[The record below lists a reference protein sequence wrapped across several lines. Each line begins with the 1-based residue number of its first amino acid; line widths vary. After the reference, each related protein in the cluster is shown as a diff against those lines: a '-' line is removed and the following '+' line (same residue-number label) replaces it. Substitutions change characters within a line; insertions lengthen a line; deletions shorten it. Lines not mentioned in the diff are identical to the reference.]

1 MLKFPVPILV
11 LSLILVTPAF
21 AYRTSSWMPLYATRG
36 LQSTQLHAGA
46 LTESNPVWYQ
56 FGPGGAVVA
65 VPGAEDPAW
74 RAAMTGT
81 EVLPTVQNLVNG
93 GFDKAAAVQVLASRA
108 SREAHA
114 QSIFD
119 LVVARGYDGIDI
131 DYEKLPYSSRANFVA
146 FVEVLAGKLHGVGKK
161 LSVTVYAKTSDGPTW
176 DGAGGHDYEAIGR
189 VADFVKLM
197 VYPYSYS
204 GTEAGPLTPLE
215 WLDAVVTY
223 AERVIPP
230 AKVIVGLPF
239 YGKDWT
245 GTSAK
250 SLSYPKVMDLVV
262 STGATVERH
271 ASGEAMFTYP
281 SHTVFFNDATS
292 HELKTRLVVEK
303 HPSVGGFAYWA
314 SGQEDPAV
322 WPRVA
327 ALKGAADPAG
337 SGGGTARS
345 SRRRS
350 AR

>member
-1 MLKFPVPILV
+1 MPRFRVSIFF
-11 LSLILVTPAF
+11 LSLVLVTPAF
-21 AYRTSSWMPLYATRG
+21 AYRTSSWMPLYATGG

-56 FGPGGAVVA
+56 FAPNGAVVA
-65 VPGAEDPAW
+65 MPGAEDPTW

-93 GFDKAAAVQVLASRA
+93 GFDKTIAVQVLATSA

-146 FVEVLAGKLHGVGKK
+146 FVELLAGKLHGAGKK
-161 LSVTVYAKTSDGPTW
+161 LSVTVYAKTSDSPTW
-176 DGAGGHDYEAIGR
+176 DGAGGHDYAAIGR
-189 VADFVKLM
+189 IADFVKLM

-223 AERVIPP
+223 AERVIPS
-230 AKVIVGLPF
+230 AKVIVGLPW

-250 SLSYPKVMDLVV
+250 SLTYPKAMELIA
-262 STGATVERH
+262 STGAIVGRH
-271 ASGEAMFTYP
+271 SSGEAMFTY
-281 SHTVFFNDATS
+281 SGHTVFFNDAAS
-292 HELKTRLVVEK
+292 HDLKTRLVVEK
-303 HPSVGGFAYWA
+303 HPAVGGFAYWA

-322 WPRVA
+322 WSGVA
-327 ALKGAADPAG
+327 VLKGAAAPGG
-337 SGGGTARS
+337 SGAGRAT
-345 SRRRS
+345 RRR
-350 AR
+350 AVR